1 MQHGALAQPR
11 YVDYRI
17 RGLGSRR
24 FMTARATENFGRLV
38 RVTRSSGHSSGHP
51 NTFAYIVAKADPAQ
65 AMELIRT
72 QAAQPDDVIEDLGRV
87 SDALLHSLNLTSGKF
102 VRADE
107 PRGARRIA
115 SSVPLVRKV

>member
-17 RGLGSRR
+17 RDLGSRR
-24 FMTARATENFGRLV
+24 FMTARASENFGRLV
-38 RVTRSSGHSSGHP
+38 RVTRSLGHP
-51 NTFAYIVAKADPAQ
+51 NTVAYIVAKADPTQ
-65 AMELIRT
+65 AMEVIRM

-107 PRGARRIA
+107 PRGAPRIA

>member
-38 RVTRSSGHSSGHP
+38 RVTRSLGHP
-51 NTFAYIVAKADPAQ
+51 NTVVAYIVAKADPTQ
-65 AMELIRT
+65 AIELIRT
-72 QAAQPDDVIEDLGRV
+72 QAAQPHDVIEDLGRV
-87 SDALLHSLNLTSGKF
+87 SDALLQSLNLTSGKF